1 MNSAFVE
8 HGDCG
13 RNTVSRDAN
22 PSPIPT
28 VPNCMF
34 RGDESLPSVRRGM
47 IRYLFVILDLS
58 KAVRDNDLKP
68 SRRLV
73 LLEETT
79 VRCAV
84 TGVQPRCA
92 T

>member
-1 MNSAFVE
+1 
-8 HGDCG
+8 
-13 RNTVSRDAN
+13 
-22 PSPIPT
+22 
-28 VPNCMF
+28 MF